1 MALQTYDPVVAA
13 AKYATNLYEA
23 LKASG
28 AQINNDKR
36 IEARGLYSRARQFPS
51 LLAQSGLIPVAA
63 FSIAKTEDLM
73 TIDEAFEVYA
83 GLRIRSERL
92 KKESSENG
100 GGYAAM
106 AGLIARVLIDL
117 EVCKPEQGPVA
128 VFLSKCLVDLSQNGK
143 LLTTESIVLTVIQ
156 EFKKYIEAFVAKPER
171 EE

>member
-1 MALQTYDPVVAA
+1 MALQTYDPVAAA

-28 AQINNDKR
+28 AKINDDNR

-63 FSIAKTEDLM
+63 FAIAKTEDLRAV
-73 TIDEAFEVYA
+73 DEAFEVYSGQKTSA
-83 GLRIRSERL
+83 ENLL
-92 KKESSENG
+92 KDSSKSG
-100 GGYAAM
+100 GGYAAI
-106 AGLIARVLIDL
+106 AGLVARILADSGACEFRHGYVAIDL
-117 EVCKPEQGPVA
+117 
-128 VFLSKCLVDLSQNGK
+128 SRCLLDLSNENEI
-143 LLTTESIVLTVIQ
+143 LPYETVVLTVMQ